1 MPAPQKTRHAIGVYK
16 TRNGRY
22 SAYGFKNE
30 KLSHYLGTYAT
41 SNEAE
46 EVREKSLNTIECAD
60 YLARTARPSMIDKG
74 TTIEYCIN
82 KKGNFF
88 YVRYGRNIGHNGY
101 IGKYKT
107 LASARLARDN
117 AIRASGKKIKP
128 TRGSN
133 ISSLPPDILAL
144 VRKPKFGK
152 EKVVKPPKPIKI
164 AKVKIINPPNPP
176 KPIKIIAPKIIK
188 PPTWQP
194 EPEVI
199 LVKNADKIE
208 RKDGIFFID
217 NSWLV
222 FITKDG
228 KQAKFIAENSDHA
241 LKIQRDGCIFKIKGD
256 L

>member
-1 MPAPQKTRHAIGVYK
+1 MPALQKTRHAVGVYK

-30 KLSHYLGTYAT
+30 KLSHYLGTYET

-46 EVREKSLNTIECAD
+46 KVREKSLGTIECAD

-74 TTIEYCIN
+74 TTIEYCIT

-88 YVRYGRNIGHNGY
+88 YVRFGKTVGFNGY
-101 IGKYKT
+101 IGQYET
-107 LASARLARDN
+107 LSSARLARDN

-128 TRGSN
+128 ARGSN

-144 VRKPKFGK
+144 VRKPKFGN
-152 EKVVKPPKPIKI
+152 EKVVKPIKI
-164 AKVKIINPPNPP
+164 AKVKPVNPPKPQ
-176 KPIKIIAPKIIK
+176 KPIKIIAPKIK
-188 PPTWQP
+188 PPTWKP
-194 EPEVI
+194 EPVI
-199 LVKNADKIE
+199 KPHKGNANKIE
-208 RKDGIFFID
+208 RKDGVFFIN

-222 FITKDG
+222 FITKNG

-241 LKIQRDGCIFKIKGD
+241 LKIQRDGCVFKCKGD
-256 L
+256 